1 MKEQNLDEK
10 FILAHSLDQFDSW
23 TKHYV
28 IKSEENVKEYKI
40 PLNSITLSNINDGN
54 WTGGVSKTNQI
65 LLVDYSDTS
74 FEKLN
79 KSKFI
84 ITKSGKK
91 LHLDK
96 IEKVGNYIHLFV
108 NQNVITFAEEV
119 KYPTVIEIF

>member
-1 MKEQNLDEK
+1 M
-10 FILAHSLDQFDSW
+10 
-23 TKHYV
+23 
-28 IKSEENVKEYKI
+28 IKSEENVIEYKI

-65 LLVDYSDTS
+65 LLVDYSDTT

-91 LHLDK
+91 LHIDK
-96 IEKVGNYIHLFV
+96 TEKVNNYIHLYV

>member
-1 MKEQNLDEK
+1 M
-10 FILAHSLDQFDSW
+10 
-23 TKHYV
+23 
-28 IKSEENVKEYKI
+28 IKSEENVIEYKI

-54 WTGGVSKTNQI
+54 WKGGVSKINQI

-96 IEKVGNYIHLFV
+96 IEKVGNYIHLYV